1 MREVD
6 APVALDAALLDAHE
20 LDAARVEEV
29 VHEEGAGRVRLPQ
42 SVQLP
47 GFMRIQCLDIRGGD
61 LEVLDVRLAS
71 SLAMIVPPLAI
82 QPASW
87 SLPSRK
93 VTADLERIGPW
104 LGGALSSRG
113 AGPAD
118 RPLEVGYG
126 WLSPEARKYFSRGAW

>member
-1 MREVD
+1 M
-6 APVALDAALLDAHE
+6 ALLDAHE
-20 LDAARVEEV
+20 LDATRVEEV
-29 VHEEGAGRVRLPQ
+29 VHEECAGRVGLPQ
-42 SVQLP
+42 SMQLP
-47 GFMRIQCLDIRGGD
+47 GFVRIQSLDICRGD

-71 SLAMIVPPLAI
+71 SLAVITPPLAT
-82 QPASW
+82 QPTSL
-87 SLPSRK
+87 SLPSRQ

-104 LGGALSSRG
+104 LWGAVSVQG